1 MQIRVPPGTRNYINE
16 LLAYPSLYGR
26 RISDLSSWA
35 RMESHIAFIVV
46 VKSIVLELKV
56 TELKKPIAMFS
67 SMHVF
72 ASILQIKKVK
82 FDRYN
87 DSIKCTHMG

>member
-1 MQIRVPPGTRNYINE
+1 
-16 LLAYPSLYGR
+16 
-26 RISDLSSWA
+26 
-35 RMESHIAFIVV
+35 MESHIASIVV
-46 VKSIVLELKV
+46 VKSTMLELKV

-87 DSIKCTHMG
+87 DSIKCTHMGQKLTYMIHKDKIWTSRGKTL